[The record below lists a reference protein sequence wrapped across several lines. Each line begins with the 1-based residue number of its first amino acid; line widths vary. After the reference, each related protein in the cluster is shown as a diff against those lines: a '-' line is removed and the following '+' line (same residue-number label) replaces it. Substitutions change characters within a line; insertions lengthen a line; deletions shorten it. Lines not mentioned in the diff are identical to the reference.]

1 MKAQQFNP
9 VTRKIEL
16 NEVPI
21 PQPKPHEV
29 LVQIKCASLC
39 HSDVMLFAPNDAL
52 QMTKD
57 AKPITMGHEA
67 TGVVAGVGSDV
78 TKFKEGD
85 PVGFI
90 CAEQSCFEC
99 HPCKN
104 VHNLWCEKG
113 EVKMAG
119 FSLDGYFSEY
129 AVVDARNMMVLP
141 EGLSPNEAAP
151 LFCAGVTAYNSI
163 NNIKLEPGKWVA
175 IIGCG
180 GLGHLAIQYAKAMG
194 YRVIGL
200 DVAQGALEE
209 ARYSGAEHVFN
220 SLADADYVQ
229 KIQAITAGGVDAA
242 VNFTASGRAYA
253 AMPAI
258 IRPTG
263 ILMAVG
269 IPQEPISVN
278 IFDIA
283 MSRYQFRGA
292 NNGTCYTMVDAIN
305 FSAEH
310 GIKPSIEYYKLEQ
323 LPEMVERMEAHKAR
337 GRMAVRFD

>member
-1 MKAQQFNP
+1 
-9 VTRKIEL
+9 
-16 NEVPI
+16 
-21 PQPKPHEV
+21 
-29 LVQIKCASLC
+29 
-39 HSDVMLFAPNDAL
+39 
-52 QMTKD
+52 
-57 AKPITMGHEA
+57 
-67 TGVVAGVGSDV
+67 
-78 TKFKEGD
+78 
-85 PVGFI
+85 
-90 CAEQSCFEC
+90 
-99 HPCKN
+99 
-104 VHNLWCEKG
+104 
-113 EVKMAG
+113 
-119 FSLDGYFSEY
+119 
-129 AVVDARNMMVLP
+129 
-141 EGLSPNEAAP
+141 
-151 LFCAGVTAYNSI
+151 
-163 NNIKLEPGKWVA
+163 
-175 IIGCG
+175 
-180 GLGHLAIQYAKAMG
+180 MG

-200 DVAQGALEE
+200 DVAEGALEE
-209 ARYSGAEHVFN
+209 ARHSGAEHVFN

-229 KIQAITAGGVDAA
+229 KIQAVTAGGVDAA

-305 FSAEH
+305 FSAKH